1 MLNGIVKITN
11 INYEAAIASL
21 LSRISEKS
29 DKGDS
34 LPVRLLQK
42 LGDDTENVLRALLNY
57 IPDAKKG
64 KLICELAN
72 HYEEKICSKL
82 NEGLASRDL
91 GQDTAIEK
99 ILFQES
105 EEGLTICLQN
115 VRLDYQALLGNEAV
129 QKKMGDTVEQY
140 VNQSSLGRIPGL
152 AGFLKEKAD
161 AAARAAVHLA
171 PEMIEKKALELVNA
185 SGNKEKLSGLLENSL
200 KKQGLMMDIAEIE
213 VYKADACSEE
223 AADESEEQ
231 SSILSEEMEELL
243 LNAAAELLKDLSRK
257 KS

>member
-1 MLNGIVKITN
+1 MLNGTVKITN
-11 INYEAAIASL
+11 IDYETTIASL
-21 LSRISEKS
+21 LSRISEKP
-29 DKGDS
+29 DKGES
-34 LPVRLLQK
+34 IPVRLLQK
-42 LGDDTENVLRALLNY
+42 LGNDTESVLRALLNY

-200 KKQGLMMDIAEIE
+200 KKQGLMMDIAGIE
-213 VYKADACSEE
+213 MYKADACSEG
-223 AADESEEQ
+223 AADAEER
-231 SSILSEEMEELL
+231 SSILSEEMEEML

>member
-1 MLNGIVKITN
+1 MLNGTVKITN
-11 INYEAAIASL
+11 IDYETTIASL
-21 LSRISEKS
+21 LSRISEKP
-29 DKGDS
+29 DKGES
-34 LPVRLLQK
+34 IPVRLLQK
-42 LGDDTENVLRALLNY
+42 LGNDTESVLRALLNY

-72 HYEEKICSKL
+72 DYEEKICSKL

-200 KKQGLMMDIAEIE
+200 KKPGLMMDIAGIE
-213 VYKADACSEE
+213 MYKADACSEG
-223 AADESEEQ
+223 AADAEER
-231 SSILSEEMEELL
+231 SSILSEEMEEML

>member
-1 MLNGIVKITN
+1 MLNGTVKITN

-29 DKGDS
+29 DKGES
-34 LPVRLLQK
+34 IPVRLLQK
-42 LGDDTENVLRALLNY
+42 LGNDTESVLRALLNY
-57 IPDAKKG
+57 IPDAEKG
-64 KLICELAN
+64 RLICELAN
-72 HYEEKICSKL
+72 RYEEKICSKL

-171 PEMIEKKALELVNA
+171 PEMIEKKALELVNT
-185 SGNKEKLSGLLENSL
+185 SDNKEKLSGLLENSL

-223 AADESEEQ
+223 AADEPEER

>member
-1 MLNGIVKITN
+1 MLNGTVKITN
-11 INYEAAIASL
+11 IDYETTIASL
-21 LSRISEKS
+21 LSRISEKP
-29 DKGDS
+29 DKGES
-34 LPVRLLQK
+34 IPVRLLQK
-42 LGDDTENVLRALLNY
+42 LGNDTGSVLRALLNY
-57 IPDAKKG
+57 IPDAEKG
-64 KLICELAN
+64 RLICELAN
-72 HYEEKICSKL
+72 RYEEKICSKV

-91 GQDTAIEK
+91 GENTAIEK

-200 KKQGLMMDIAEIE
+200 KKQGLMMDIAGIE
-213 VYKADACSEE
+213 MYKADACSEG
-223 AADESEEQ
+223 AADAEER
-231 SSILSEEMEELL
+231 SSILWEEMEEML

>member
-21 LSRISEKS
+21 LSRISEKP
-29 DKGDS
+29 DKGES

-42 LGDDTENVLRALLNY
+42 LGGDTENVLCALLNY

-72 HYEEKICSKL
+72 HYEAKICSKL

-171 PEMIEKKALELVNA
+171 PEMIEKKALELVNT
-185 SGNKEKLSGLLENSL
+185 SDNKEKLSGLLENSL

-223 AADESEEQ
+223 AADEPEER

>member
-1 MLNGIVKITN
+1 MLNGTVKITN

-29 DKGDS
+29 DKGES

-42 LGDDTENVLRALLNY
+42 LGNDTESVLRALLNY
-57 IPDAKKG
+57 IPDAEKG
-64 KLICELAN
+64 RLICELAN
-72 HYEEKICSKL
+72 RYEEKICSKL

-171 PEMIEKKALELVNA
+171 PEMIEKKALELVNT
-185 SGNKEKLSGLLENSL
+185 SDNKEKLSGLLENSL

-223 AADESEEQ
+223 AADEPEER

>member
-1 MLNGIVKITN
+1 MLNGTVKITN
-11 INYEAAIASL
+11 IDYETTIASL
-21 LSRISEKS
+21 LSRISEKP
-29 DKGDS
+29 DKGES
-34 LPVRLLQK
+34 IPVRLLQK
-42 LGDDTENVLRALLNY
+42 LGNDTESVLRALLNY
-57 IPDAKKG
+57 IPDAEKG
-64 KLICELAN
+64 RLICELAN
-72 HYEEKICSKL
+72 RYEEKICSKV

-91 GQDTAIEK
+91 GENTAIEK

-152 AGFLKEKAD
+152 TGFLKEKAD

-223 AADESEEQ
+223 AADEPEER

>member
-1 MLNGIVKITN
+1 MLNGTVKITN

-29 DKGDS
+29 DKGES

-42 LGDDTENVLRALLNY
+42 LGNDTESVLRALLNY
-57 IPDAKKG
+57 IPDAEKG
-64 KLICELAN
+64 RLICELAN
-72 HYEEKICSKL
+72 RYEEKICSKL

-152 AGFLKEKAD
+152 ARFLQEKAD
-161 AAARAAVHLA
+161 APARAVVHLA
-171 PEMIEKKALELVNA
+171 PDLIEQQALELVNT
-185 SGNKEKLSGLLENSL
+185 SDNKEKLSGLLENSL